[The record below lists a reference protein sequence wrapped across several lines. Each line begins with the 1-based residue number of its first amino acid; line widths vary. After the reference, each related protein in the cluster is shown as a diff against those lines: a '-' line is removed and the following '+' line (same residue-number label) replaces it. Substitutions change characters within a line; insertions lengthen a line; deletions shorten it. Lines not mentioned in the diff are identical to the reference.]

1 MVYFAI
7 FLLSLLMLKCYSNFD
22 TVFGFVAYLRR
33 KGYEKTQITLIL
45 ILYLLWLFAIPVV
58 FAVIWGV
65 GVRNYTTEDPV
76 QAASVTFTVIIS
88 TYVMLSFSTWYG
100 AKWYLGRLSGTLLL
114 LAIISGWGFALVIL
128 LIPDYFSYS
137 GTSAIL
143 FTTNFL
149 PLTYIIYK
157 KNVNNDIPL
166 ITLFKEIAQM
176 LSQTQAGKE
185 DIQEKETREHILE
198 EKLDQ
203 IVSNE
208 N

>member
-1 MVYFAI
+1 
-7 FLLSLLMLKCYSNFD
+7 
-22 TVFGFVAYLRR
+22 
-33 KGYEKTQITLIL
+33 
-45 ILYLLWLFAIPVV
+45 
-58 FAVIWGV
+58 
-65 GVRNYTTEDPV
+65 
-76 QAASVTFTVIIS
+76 
-88 TYVMLSFSTWYG
+88 
-100 AKWYLGRLSGTLLL
+100 
-114 LAIISGWGFALVIL
+114 
-128 LIPDYFSYS
+128 
-137 GTSAIL
+137 
-143 FTTNFL
+143 
-149 PLTYIIYK
+149 LTYIIYK